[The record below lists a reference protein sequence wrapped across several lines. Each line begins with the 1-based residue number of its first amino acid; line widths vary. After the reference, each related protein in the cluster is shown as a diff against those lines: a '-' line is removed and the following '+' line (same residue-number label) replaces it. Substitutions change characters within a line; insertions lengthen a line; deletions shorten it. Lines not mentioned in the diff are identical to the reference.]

1 MIAAIALLAAALIWA
16 VHELREKILELR
28 RVKAENVSLQVE
40 LMRFSPSHP
49 MCRCSLLP
57 VKTAVNATLAAYGIP
72 HKVLE
77 HGVCEIAIASLSHY
91 QAESW
96 RIRARLD
103 FDVVEYA
110 DRPGRIYV
118 TEKGR

>member
-28 RVKAENVSLQVE
+28 RVKAENVALQVE

-57 VKTAVNATLAAYGIP
+57 VQPAVNATLAAYGIP

-77 HGVCEIAIASLSHY
+77 GGVCEISISSLSY
-91 QAESW
+91 NASESW
-96 RIRARLD
+96 KWRARHD
-103 FDVVEYA
+103 FDVVE
-110 DRPGRIYV
+110 DPTRPGSIFV
-118 TEKGR
+118 TEKIR